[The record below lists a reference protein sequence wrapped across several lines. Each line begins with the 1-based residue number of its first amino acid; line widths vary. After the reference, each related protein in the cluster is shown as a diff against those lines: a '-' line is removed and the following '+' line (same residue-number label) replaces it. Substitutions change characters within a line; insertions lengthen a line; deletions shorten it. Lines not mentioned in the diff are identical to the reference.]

1 MESNSN
7 TPPIKSFTSRKP
19 PITFDI
25 DGEQFV
31 AYQVLPAETFGR
43 FAEKVLMLQRAG
55 SDYEGPDKLDLT
67 LSETVTVLLDAV
79 ELGLAADSAQRVATR
94 LSDLDNPIDVSP
106 LCPKCCCGCWS
117 STACPQGR
125 RLGGRLRPPY
135 AANLRLT
142 YWLGRNWGWV
152 SGELVLSGGP
162 PP

>member
-19 PITFDI
+19 PITFDV

-94 LSDLDNPIDVSP
+94 LSDLDNPIDVST
-106 LCPKCCCGCWS
+106 LSEVLLWLLEQYGMSGKDADS
-117 STACPQGR
+117 AVDSD
-125 RLGGRLRPPY
+125 RP
-135 AANLRLT
+135 T
-142 YWLGRNWGWV
+142 
-152 SGELVLSGGP
+152 P
-162 PP
+162 PTSD